1 MTTHLTI
8 PVDMNGNITSDA
20 AVEGIIR
27 SLERKGW
34 TPGGEGGGASTALSG
49 PGRPDKPETTGGVIV
64 GSEPVGTTYT
74 CTDDTP
80 PEGLRVSRKVAE
92 GVWHAV
98 DATARWMVPASRVD
112 ATDGNSLFQQVD
124 GAAGAIT
131 ATLTPTAVSVTA
143 MASAPEEFQPAAE
156 GQPSTEIRVRADS
169 GLGLEVLGYSVSGIA
184 TAYAPE
190 YMSQVAPV
198 GLKTGANDSTV
209 TLRHLGFPASSVT
222 MEAVFAT
229 LPGPWPLE
237 VPYLGT

>member
-34 TPGGEGGGASTALSG
+34 TPGGGGDGASTALSG

-98 DATARWMVPASRVD
+98 DATAQWMVPASRVE

-124 GAAGAIT
+124 GAMGSIA
-131 ATLTPTAVSVTA
+131 ATLTPTAVFVTA

-156 GQPSTEIRVRADS
+156 GQPSTEIRVRADF
-169 GLGLEVLGYSVSGIA
+169 GMGLEVLGYSVGGVA

-190 YMSQVAPV
+190 YRSQAAPI
-198 GLKTGANDSTV
+198 GLDPGANNSTV
-209 TLRHLGFPASSVT
+209 TLRHLEFPASTVQ
-222 MEAVFAT
+222 MEAVFAA

-237 VPYLGT
+237 IPRLS